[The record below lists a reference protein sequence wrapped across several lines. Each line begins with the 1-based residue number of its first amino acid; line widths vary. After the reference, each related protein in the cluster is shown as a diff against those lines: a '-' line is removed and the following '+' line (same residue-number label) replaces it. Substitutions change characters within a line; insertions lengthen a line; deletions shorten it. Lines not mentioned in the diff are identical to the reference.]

1 MTRLSTVLARR
12 SAARSHL
19 RDERALAR
27 ALASAPT
34 VESAHEIAALS
45 ARR

>member
-1 MTRLSTVLARR
+1 MTALRTVLARR
-12 SAARSHL
+12 RSHRAHL

-27 ALASAPT
+27 AVAGAPT
-34 VESAHEIAALS
+34 LESAHEISALA

>member
-1 MTRLSTVLARR
+1 MTALRTLLARHR
-12 SAARSHL
+12 SNRAHL

-27 ALASAPT
+27 AFAGAPT
-34 VESAHEIAALS
+34 LESAHEITALA